1 MAWHELKSLIDQKCE
16 QSDLNITGN
25 QVIGLASLVVLL
37 VVGSTIFYL
46 RSRPTQI
53 KQDYYPQKSEKPSLS
68 KKDTENNK
76 ILVVHVCGAVKSP
89 GVLKLKDGDRI
100 VDAID
105 KSGGATEEANLDALN
120 LAAKL
125 NDGQKIY
132 VPKQGE
138 QIPEE
143 ATALSDSNS
152 TTSPLININTATA
165 DQLDVLPGVGEV
177 LAQRIIDYRKSK
189 GNFSSVEQ
197 LRNVEGIGPKKFE
210 QIKDKVTVD

>member
-1 MAWHELKSLIDQKCE
+1 MAWQELKSLIDQKCE

-25 QVIGLASLVVLL
+25 QVIGLASLVILL
-37 VVGSTIFYL
+37 IAGSTIFYL
-46 RSRPTQI
+46 RSKPTQI
-53 KQDYYPQKSEKPSLS
+53 KQDYYLQKSEKPSLS
-68 KKDTENNK
+68 KKDTKNNK
-76 ILVVHVCGAVKSP
+76 ILVIHVCGAVKNP

-100 VDAID
+100 VDAIN

-125 NDGQKIY
+125 NDGQKVY

-138 QIPEE
+138 QVPEE
-143 ATALSDSNS
+143 AVASPDGSS
-152 TTSPLININTATA
+152 TTSPLININTATV
-165 DQLDVLPGVGEV
+165 DQLDSLPGVGEV